1 MPGGAQVGMQRL
13 RDWAD
18 RVSLRAM
25 RHLIPVALLATGLTG
40 CGAFQPGGMGA
51 GAISD
56 PAADAAASDF
66 APAAANV
73 ALGASSASAAA
84 LDTTTEAEK
93 AAALAAP
100 APAGERALGTAVV
113 ALGPPAE
120 AGLWFSSPLVR
131 ALGPGRVVTA
141 SGQSLAL
148 ELRPGTGAALLSL
161 GAFQALKLPLT
172 DLPEVTVYGP

>member
-1 MPGGAQVGMQRL
+1 M
-13 RDWAD
+13 RD
-18 RVSLRAM
+18 LT
-25 RHLIPVALLATGLTG
+25 ALVLAAGCLGG
-40 CGAFQPGGMGA
+40 CGLLQPGA
-51 GAISD
+51 
-56 PAADAAASDF
+56 PASITGPSPAQPATEF

-73 ALGASSASAAA
+73 ALGARSASAAA
-84 LDTTTEAEK
+84 LDTTTAEER

-100 APAGERALGTAVV
+100 ARGGERALGQAVV

-120 AGLWFSSPLVR
+120 QGLWLSSPLV
-131 ALGPGRVVTA
+131 AAVGQGRVVTA

-161 GAFQALKLPLT
+161 AAFQALNLPLT